1 MAFSE
6 YNTVNMKSV
15 LAIIS
20 IIGFV
25 SVAVFGFLAIGHIN
39 EMAHSGCLAALAQN
53 GVCPSA
59 TNVPL
64 AAAFSHL
71 NILRSFSSA
80 LLNNAALLLTLV
92 AMAGISFGAMRI
104 PVFSA
109 YLTEASS
116 FLPRLLQ
123 SGDNSISRNFEWL
136 AIHFN
141 SPSFV
146 LSA

>member
-1 MAFSE
+1 
-6 YNTVNMKSV
+6 MKSV
-15 LAIIS
+15 LATIS
-20 IIGFV
+20 IIGFI

-71 NILRSFSSA
+71 NILKSFSSA
-80 LLNNAALLLTLV
+80 LLNNAALMLSLALF
-92 AMAGISFGAMRI
+92 AGALSASVRI
-104 PVFSA
+104 PDFSVFG
-109 YLTEASS
+109 EVASL
-116 FLPRLLQ
+116 LPAMLRD
-123 SGDNSISRNFEWL
+123 GENSISSHFDWL
-136 AIHFN
+136 AIHLN
-141 SPSFV
+141 SPSFA